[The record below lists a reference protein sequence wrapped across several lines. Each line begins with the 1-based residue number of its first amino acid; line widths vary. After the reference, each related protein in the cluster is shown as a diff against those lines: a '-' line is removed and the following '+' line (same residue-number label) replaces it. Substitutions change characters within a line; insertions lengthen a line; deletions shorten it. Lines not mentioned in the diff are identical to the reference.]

1 MVPTRLCVGL
11 QQAWHSDIFYIDG
24 VVCRVA
30 YLSLSL
36 SLSLSLMEHK
46 QIYLNIYI
54 YIYIYIMGYSGLP
67 RIVLIQRLPD
77 QVQEAS
83 FPHRPRWNE
92 PSILPPIWKP
102 HISLFTNPKLKCFS
116 RGAQTNIVKREI
128 LKSSR
133 GMSPIEQPQT
143 KCKFLVPRVLMQ
155 YLCLYP
161 SWDIQG
167 LSLCLQFHIGHLHSW
182 AQQVIW
188 TADFNRW
195 TQQIISTIDFN
206 RWSILNSWSKKMIS
220 TAGLN
225 RWTQQIGWQTGW
237 LNDFSYLP
245 TTALFPS
252 NSLSHN
258 VCSYRYVKCHLMEFE
273 YPHRTPPHPT
283 PPPPTP
289 PHRFQ
294 QLISTDELNR

>member
-1 MVPTRLCVGL
+1 MAKQKKWYRHPWGVGL
-11 QQAWHSDIFYIDG
+11 QKAWHSDIFYIDG

-36 SLSLSLMEHK
+36 MEHK
-46 QIYLNIYI
+46 QIYLN
-54 YIYIYIMGYSGLP
+54 IYIYIMGYSGLP

-143 KCKFLVPRVLMQ
+143 KCKFFGTKGSYAISLLV
-155 YLCLYP
+155 
-161 SWDIQG
+161 
-167 LSLCLQFHIGHLHSW
+167 
-182 AQQVIW
+182 
-188 TADFNRW
+188 
-195 TQQIISTIDFN
+195 
-206 RWSILNSWSKKMIS
+206 SILAEASVFCQFVL
-220 TAGLN
+220 T
-225 RWTQQIGWQTGW
+225 
-237 LNDFSYLP
+237 
-245 TTALFPS
+245 
-252 NSLSHN
+252 
-258 VCSYRYVKCHLMEFE
+258 
-273 YPHRTPPHPT
+273 
-283 PPPPTP
+283 
-289 PHRFQ
+289 
-294 QLISTDELNR
+294 